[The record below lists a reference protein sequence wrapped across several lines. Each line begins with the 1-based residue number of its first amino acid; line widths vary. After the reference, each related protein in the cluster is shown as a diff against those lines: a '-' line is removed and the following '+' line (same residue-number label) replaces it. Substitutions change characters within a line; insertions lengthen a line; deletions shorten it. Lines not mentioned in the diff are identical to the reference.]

1 MFDIEER
8 IGIATIGLCRA
19 ALVFDESRGWKFTTV
34 AWTIIQRCLN
44 DEYRRM
50 DARRSVSKQHVSQF
64 DDPIDE
70 SDPESV
76 IEAMDWWLSVK
87 DSVSDSDQEL
97 LRDYYADDMTMK
109 QMGSKYGCTRSNIH
123 QKLRRIRKALRKA

>member
-8 IGIATIGLCRA
+8 IGIATVGLCRA
-19 ALVFDESRGWKFTTV
+19 ALVFDPSRGWKFTTV
-34 AWTIIQRCLN
+34 AWTIIQRLLIN
-44 DEYRRM
+44 EYHRM
-50 DARRSVSKQHVSQF
+50 DVRRNVSRQHVSQF
-64 DDPIDE
+64 DDQIDQ
-70 SDPESV
+70 SDPLSV
-76 IEAMDWWLSVK
+76 IEARDWWFSVK

-97 LRDYYADDMTMK
+97 LKDYYADDMTMK